1 MCKWHL
7 IKGVFH
13 CNLICI
19 NLRLNMCVLVF
30 MLHRFVAAYLCS
42 HIQSVILVYNVLFS
56 MQSGDRVEV
65 EKQAPSIFTHTMQ
78 SDPAQLFYKPI
89 RSQVIQT
96 ATPPL
101 FFFNQS
107 RDLYFFSWAQSRM
120 EIQWIRFVILL
131 LRCAS
136 FLSSPQ
142 NHLKKSIASF
152 FHKLRTLQG
161 SYNTRRKE

>member
-1 MCKWHL
+1 MFFSKWHL

-19 NLRLNMCVLVF
+19 NLRLNMCVLVY

-42 HIQSVILVYNVLFS
+42 HIHSVILVYNVLFS

-65 EKQAPSIFTHTMQ
+65 EKHPIYSPIPCSQTQRNYFISQSGLRWSKLLLHPSSSSIKAEICISSAGHNHVW
-78 SDPAQLFYKPI
+78 K
-89 RSQVIQT
+89 
-96 ATPPL
+96 
-101 FFFNQS
+101 FNGF
-107 RDLYFFSWAQSRM
+107 DLL
-120 EIQWIRFVILL
+120 LL

-161 SYNTRRKE
+161 SYNTRRTE